1 MTNNFFDKMRSASNT
16 NFTMEI
22 IDESEY
28 VNSRTPITVQ
38 CKVCGNIQKTQPNN
52 LIQVIKLNKT
62 GCNKCAYKLNGQKR
76 KESVSNVL
84 DRLNKIHNN
93 LYTYPYINDEYDSI
107 KNSKITVQC
116 PLHGNFRVS
125 VYSHLNNKTGCQKCG
140 FNSQRDTLDKV
151 LSDFKKIH
159 NDAYDYSKVIYDES
173 TNANSKVTIICSTH
187 GEFEQSVTQHK
198 KGQGCPSCASS
209 NGGVSFKALTW
220 LEHIAAKEGIHIHH
234 AANGGEYKIPNTNY
248 RVDGYCK
255 ETNTVYE
262 FHGDL
267 FHGNIHKF
275 DPSIHNNPFRK
286 ETVGELYQI
295 TVSRENDIRNLGYN
309 LVTIWESE
317 YDALNLPLQRF
328 DVATFK
334 RRKSL
339 DDLETLQIEL
349 MDSEFISTEHKHT
362 WKCKICN
369 TTFSRNLNKAR
380 IAYRETGRVGCSVE
394 CSSQYKGISVR
405 ASEDRLFD
413 LWDEANRKGFNLF
426 RKNGNEYKGM
436 NGPLSVE
443 CKGCG
448 SSLMIRPVSVER
460 AIKNRKSGCRMCF
473 GKSW

>member
-1 MTNNFFDKMRSASNT
+1 MSNKFFDKIKNLKNSN
-16 NFTMEI
+16 FSMYVV
-22 IDESEY
+22 DESEY
-28 VNSRTPITVQ
+28 VNSRTPITVK
-38 CKVCGNIQKTQPNN
+38 CKVCGNTQKSQPNN
-52 LIQVIKLNKT
+52 LIQYIKINST
-62 GCNKCAYKLNGQKR
+62 GCRKCSIR
-76 KESVSNVL
+76 KNAENRFLDVSEIIN
-84 DRLNKIHNN
+84 RINIIHGNT
-93 LYTYPYINDEYDSI
+93 YTYPYINEEYSGM
-107 KNSKITVQC
+107 NNLITIVC
-116 PLHGNFRVS
+116 DNHGPFKATVS
-125 VYSHLNNKTGCQKCG
+125 SHINQQTGCKKCG
-140 FNSQRDTLDKV
+140 YNTRRHSLKQVIDA
-151 LSDFKKIH
+151 FKKKH
-159 NDAYDYSKVIYDES
+159 HDHYDYSKVVYDES
-173 TNANSKVTIICSTH
+173 TNVNSKVTIICPTH
-187 GEFEQSVTQHK
+187 GEFEQSVASHK
-198 KGQGCPSCASS
+198 KGQGCPSCASN

-220 LEHIAAKEGIHIHH
+220 LEHIATTTGIHIQH

-248 RVDGYCK
+248 RVDGFCK

-275 DPSIHNNPFRK
+275 DQKNHNNPFRK
-286 ETVGELYQI
+286 ETVGELYQLTI
-295 TVSRENDIRNLGYN
+295 AREVDIRNLGYN

>member
-1 MTNNFFDKMRSASNT
+1 
-16 NFTMEI
+16 MEI
-22 IDESEY
+22 VDSNEY
-28 VNSRTPITVQ
+28 VNSKTPITVRCKQ
-38 CKVCGNIQKTQPNN
+38 CGYVQKSRPDN
-52 LIQVIKLNKT
+52 LIEYIKNNT
-62 GCNKCAYKLNGQKR
+62 SGCHQCSEITRR
-76 KESVSNVL
+76 K
-84 DRLNKIHNN
+84 NKIIPLKIVLERIKENHGNKF
-93 LYTYPYINDEYDSI
+93 LYPYIENEYKDS
-107 KNSKITVQC
+107 NSLITIICPVHGEFKQSVVSHTVQ
-116 PLHGNFRVS
+116 NF
-125 VYSHLNNKTGCQKCG
+125 GCKKCG
-140 FNSQRDTLDKV
+140 YNSRRHTLEQV
-151 LSDFKKIH
+151 INSFKKKH
-159 NDAYDYSKVIYDES
+159 NDHYDYSKVVYDES
-173 TNANSKVTIICSTH
+173 TNANSKVTIICPTH
-187 GEFEQSVTQHK
+187 GEFEQSVASHK
-198 KGQGCPSCASS
+198 KGQGCPSCASN

-220 LEHIAAKEGIHIHH
+220 LEHIATATGIHIQH
-234 AANGGEYKIPNTNY
+234 AANGGEYKIPGTSY
-248 RVDGYCK
+248 RVDGFCK

-275 DPSIHNNPFRK
+275 DPKIHNNPFRK
-286 ETVGELYQI
+286 ETVGELYQLTI
-295 TVSRENDIRNLGYN
+295 AREADIRNLGYN

-362 WKCKICN
+362 WKCKICHN
-369 TTFSRNLNKAR
+369 TFCRNLNKAR

-394 CSSQYKGISVR
+394 CSSKYNGISVTP
-405 ASEDRLFD
+405 SEDRLFT
-413 LWDEANRKGFNLF
+413 LWDEANRNGFNLF

-436 NGPLSVE
+436 NGALSVE

-460 AIKNRKSGCRMCF
+460 AIKNRKSGCRTCF